1 MSDSGQSVLLAT
13 AGYDHTI
20 RFWEAPT
27 GVCYKTLQHP
37 DSQVNQLQITAD
49 RQRIA
54 AAGNP
59 SLRLFEINSGP
70 PSALTTYDGHT
81 SNVTAVGFEADGKWM
96 YTASED
102 GTLKLWD
109 LRAAGCQREYESGS
123 PINSVALHPN
133 QVEIVSGDRDGDS
146 RGTGA
151 RPDPPLPVT
160 PSRLPAGNIRVWD
173 LAQNACS
180 AELVPDGDKSI
191 QSLSIARDAS
201 TLAAANVRGSVF
213 LWRLGPAPGCGESRA
228 SADLEQ
234 CGSSAEP
241 AEPTEPAEA
250 REARAPSAA
259 DGAEPRHAEVG
270 GAVPSRLRIE
280 PLQKL
285 QVRPTRGPARALRL
299 APPPARRRPRPR
311 AAPQAHASYVIRC
324 IISPDCRR
332 LATTSADHTTKVWDM
347 ANNFSCEE
355 TLSGHQRWVWDA
367 VFSADS
373 AYLVTA
379 SSDQTA
385 RLWDLADGV
394 TLQHYTGHH
403 KAVTSIALHD
413 GPV

>member
-133 QVEIVSGDRDGDS
+133 QVEIV
-146 RGTGA
+146 
-151 RPDPPLPVT
+151 
-160 PSRLPAGNIRVWD
+160 RLPAGNIRVWD

-201 TLAAANVRGSVF
+201 TLAAAYVRGSVF
-213 LWRLGPAPGCGESRA
+213 LWRLG
-228 SADLEQ
+228 
-234 CGSSAEP
+234 
-241 AEPTEPAEA
+241 
-250 REARAPSAA
+250 
-259 DGAEPRHAEVG
+259 
-270 GAVPSRLRIE
+270 
-280 PLQKL
+280 
-285 QVRPTRGPARALRL
+285 
-299 APPPARRRPRPR
+299 
-311 AAPQAHASYVIRC
+311 
-324 IISPDCRR
+324 
-332 LATTSADHTTKVWDM
+332 
-347 ANNFSCEE
+347 
-355 TLSGHQRWVWDA
+355 
-367 VFSADS
+367 
-373 AYLVTA
+373 
-379 SSDQTA
+379 
-385 RLWDLADGV
+385 
-394 TLQHYTGHH
+394 
-403 KAVTSIALHD
+403 
-413 GPV
+413 